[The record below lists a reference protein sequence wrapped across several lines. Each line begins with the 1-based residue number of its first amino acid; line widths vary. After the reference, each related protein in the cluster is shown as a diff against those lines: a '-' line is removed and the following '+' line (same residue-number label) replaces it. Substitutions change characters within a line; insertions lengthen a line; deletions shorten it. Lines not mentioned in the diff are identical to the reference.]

1 MILITPKETSSP
13 LNADIER
20 LQTNLRGFARD
31 IENLQERVQSWDV
44 TDAETRKV
52 FSDLRSKLRMSIET
66 EKALAQQNR
75 QRLEIDGDYGL
86 DLDAA
91 RDQIGCCLA
100 RLRRCTDTGQ
110 VPE

>member
-31 IENLQERVQSWDV
+31 IENLQERVQSGDV
-44 TDAETRKV
+44 TDAETHKV
-52 FSDLRSKLRMSIET
+52 FSDLRSELRMSIET